1 MLQWCLS
8 HLDVTLH
15 PVGLMSTLA
24 PLPPQIDFLLLCVV
38 VRVIPGNAAL
48 LMCPNIPWKEVL
60 LISSILQMRKC
71 VAREEADCPQQS
83 VTTVACI

>member
-8 HLDVTLH
+8 HLDVTFH

-38 VRVIPGNAAL
+38 VCVIPGIATL
-48 LMCPNIPWKEVL
+48 QVCPDVPCKEVL
-60 LISSILQMRKC
+60 LISSIIQMRKC
-71 VAREEADCPQQS
+71 VA
-83 VTTVACI
+83 